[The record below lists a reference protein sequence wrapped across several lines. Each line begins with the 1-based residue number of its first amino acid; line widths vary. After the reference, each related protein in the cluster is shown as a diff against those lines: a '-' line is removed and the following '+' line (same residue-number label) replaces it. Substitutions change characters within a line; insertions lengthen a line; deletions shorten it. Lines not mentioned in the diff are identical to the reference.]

1 MKPFTLLALAG
12 ATLLAVLLAWS
23 LQREPAG
30 PVGPAEAGQFF
41 LPGLAAQLPEVSAVE
56 IRPAGGEAFRLVQGE
71 AGWQS
76 PAQGGYPVNAGA
88 LRRLL
93 LDLSEARVLE
103 TKTSNPDLHDRL
115 GVEAEG
121 EEPGSGILLSIEGA
135 PAAPALVIGQRETR
149 GLRGTYVRRLD
160 DPTAVLVD
168 QDLQVFREPVDW
180 LERDLMDIG
189 PEQVEQLEIVR
200 ADGETLRIDR
210 DELGIFRIANLPAG
224 RQPSGPTAAETVARA
239 LTGLR
244 LDDVAPLAGWSPR
257 GEPDVALFRLRDGL
271 EVEVRSWHTIRPE
284 EGSAWWSAFEVRV
297 AGDADAGAGQRAAEL
312 GARLAGWRYRLPA
325 WKHEQLAR
333 RLEDLLMPAE
343 P

>member
-1 MKPFTLLALAG
+1 MKPFTLLLLAA
-12 ATLLAVLLAWS
+12 ATLLAVLLAGA
-23 LQREPAG
+23 LQREPGG
-30 PVGPAEAGQFF
+30 PDEAGRLL

-56 IRPAGGEAFRLVQGE
+56 VLPAGREAFRLVRSE
-71 AGWQS
+71 TGWQA
-76 PAQGGYPVNAGA
+76 PERGGYPVNAGA

-93 LDLSEARVLE
+93 LQLAEARVLE
-103 TKTSNPDLHDRL
+103 TKTSNPAWHDRL
-115 GVEAEG
+115 GVEIEG
-121 EEPGSGILLSIEGA
+121 DQPGSGVLLRLESPA
-135 PAAPALVIGQRETR
+135 PVPSLVIGQRETR

-168 QDLQVFREPVDW
+168 QDLQIFGEPVDW

-189 PEQVEQLEIVR
+189 PEQVEQLQIVR

-210 DELGIFRIANLPAG
+210 DEMDILRIANLPEG
-224 RQPSGPTAAETVARA
+224 RQPAGPTAAEAVVRA
-239 LTGLR
+239 LAGLR
-244 LDDVAPLAGWSPR
+244 LDDVALLAEWSPP
-257 GEPDVALFRLRDGL
+257 GAPDVAVFRLRDGL
-271 EVEVRSWHTIRPE
+271 EIEVQSWLRASPA
-284 EGSAWWSAFEVRV
+284 EGSAWWSAFSIRV
-297 AGDADAGAGQRAAEL
+297 AENADAEVQRRGDEL